1 MVHINIFRP
10 KSRRISEVNLK
21 GGWVLCGRKRW
32 SASPALGPLVIFK
45 RTKLLP
51 AIFLCGLSREHTSV
65 IRGTEPIDWFAVFT
79 F

>member
-1 MVHINIFRP
+1 MNIFRP

-21 GGWVLCGRKRW
+21 GGWVSCGRPKEQNCSLRYFC
-32 SASPALGPLVIFK
+32 AGYPGNIL
-45 RTKLLP
+45 
-51 AIFLCGLSREHTSV
+51 SV